1 MEDWDDT
8 TFSDKVDHINIDGY
22 QLYIVGTDGTT
33 ISMTFDPP
41 KRGGRH
47 CSEEQKEHMRKV
59 MKEKWTP
66 ERKAKMS
73 QRMKDMRK
81 ERGRNWRKE
90 K

>member
-1 MEDWDDT
+1 MAEWDE
-8 TFSDKVDHINIDGY
+8 KVFAEKVEQINIDGY
-22 QLYIVGTDGTT
+22 QLEVVGKDGIVTP
-33 ISMTFDPP
+33 MTFEPP

-47 CSEEQKEHMRKV
+47 CSEEQKEHMRQI

-66 ERKAKMS
+66 ERKVEMS
-73 QRMKDMRK
+73 QRMKNMRK